1 MAANVINAMEALASV
16 KNFSLDQYS
25 NLYKIGINSAGSRFE
40 YFIKD
45 ALVGKFFSDE
55 DSRLKAYNND
65 YSWLGNQNNPPDA
78 IAKNGDAF
86 EIKKQENPNGFIA
99 LNSSPPNDMLYNDD
113 PRLTKYAKGCDGG
126 NWKEKDLFYIVGWV
140 YKNTVKSIYFV
151 QGKTYA
157 ASRECYD
164 RISKNLSRAVKDA
177 IKQLGYESSKTNEL
191 GRINNAD
198 PLGRASL
205 RVRGMWQIQSPH
217 VAFHDWAP
225 LDKEAK
231 FQAYAIMTK
240 GKYASMNPA
249 SNNIIEKDAEIPDPN
264 NPANRI
270 GAVILEVI
278 IK

>member
-16 KNFSLDQYS
+16 KNFSLSQYS

-40 YFIKD
+40 NFIKD

-55 DSRLKAYNND
+55 PREKVYQEN

-86 EIKKQENPNGFIA
+86 EIKKQENPSRFIA

-113 PRLTKYAKGCDGG
+113 PRLTKDAKGCDGG

-157 ASRECYD
+157 ASRDCYD

-191 GRINNAD
+191 GRINNVD

-217 VAFHDWAP
+217 VAFSKLAP
-225 LDKEAK
+225 LKKWAK

-240 GKYASMNPA
+240 DKYASMDPV
-249 SNNIIEKDAEIPDPN
+249 SNNIKKNDAIILDPN
-264 NPANRI
+264 NPANKI
-270 GAVILEVI
+270 EAVILEVI
-278 IK
+278 IS